1 MTTPVLAVNNL
12 TVAYRVGRQMLP
24 VVREISLTVTAG
36 DVLGVVGE
44 SGSGKSTLGLAVLR
58 ALPAGGHISS
68 GQILLDGTDVTHLPA
83 SALRPLWA
91 RSLRLVPQNPLA
103 ALNPTLRIG
112 DQLIE
117 AIGGDRTTATQQ
129 ALALLT
135 RVQIADPVRVMRSYP
150 HELSGGMQQ
159 RVMIAMALHGEP
171 RLLVLDEPTTSLD
184 VTTEAAV
191 VDLLAELIAERQP
204 ATLFISHNLG
214 LVARIATRTAVL
226 YAGELVELAPT
237 ESLFQQPRHPYTQGL
252 LRSLPRP
259 GLRYNHHPLQ
269 PIDGV
274 LPAPDALPKG
284 CIFAP
289 RCALA
294 DDRCRNERPPLL
306 AVNNNQWTR
315 CHYWQQVTTD
325 SPSPSPTVA
334 TTVRNG
340 EVLLTTTQL
349 TKTITQHRSLTDL
362 MRRKPP
368 SVVQALTNVDLKLR
382 RNRTLGIVGESGS
395 GKTTLARC
403 VIGLTE
409 PSSGSIDL
417 IDVPL
422 APTIQHRSREQLRR
436 LQMVL
441 QNPQE
446 ALNPAL
452 TVGEALIRPLI
463 RLGGLDRQR
472 ALRRVPE
479 LLQLVKLPISYA
491 ERRPAQLSG
500 GEKQRVAIA
509 RALAAAPDLLLLDE
523 AVSALDVSVQAA
535 ILNLLADV
543 KTDTGI
549 AYLFITHDLAV
560 VSYLADDVAVM
571 YRGQIVEEGPVTAV
585 LQPPLH
591 PYTEA
596 LLTATDAHGLR
607 LREVEEGAAPPH
619 HGCPFQP
626 RCPRA
631 LGDICVTTPPPWR
644 EAGNGHRLR
653 CHIPLEELQTIQQPE
668 AITP

>member
-1 MTTPVLAVNNL
+1 MTVPVLAVNNL

-68 GQILLDGTDVTHLPA
+68 GQILLDGADVTHLPA

-112 DQLIE
+112 EQLIE

-135 RVQIADPVRVMRSYP
+135 RVQIADPARVMRSYP

-334 TTVRNG
+334 TTALNG

-349 TKTITQHRSLTDL
+349 TKTITQRRSLTDL

-472 ALRRVPE
+472 AGQRVPE
-479 LLQLVKLPISYA
+479 LLQLVKLPASYA

-571 YRGQIVEEGPVTAV
+571 YRGQIVEEGPATAV

-596 LLTATDAHGLR
+596 LLTATSAHGLR
-607 LREVEEGAAPPH
+607 LREVAEGTAPPH

-653 CHIPLEELQTIQQPE
+653 CHIPLEELQAMQQPE

>member
-1 MTTPVLAVNNL
+1 MTVPVLAVNNL

-68 GQILLDGTDVTHLPA
+68 GQVFIDGTDVTHLPT

-112 DQLIE
+112 EQLIE

-274 LPAPDALPKG
+274 LPAPGALPKG

-306 AVNNNQWTR
+306 AVNDKQWTR
-315 CHYWQQVTTD
+315 CHYWQQVTGD
-325 SPSPSPTVA
+325 SPASSPSTA
-334 TTVRNG
+334 TTALNG

-349 TKTITQHRSLTDL
+349 TKTIPQRRSLTDL
-362 MRRKPP
+362 IRRKPP
-368 SVVQALTNVDLKLR
+368 SVVQALTSVDLKLR

-472 ALRRVPE
+472 AVQHVPE

-571 YRGQIVEEGPVTAV
+571 YRGQIVEEGPATAV

-596 LLTATDAHGLR
+596 LLTATSAHGLR
-607 LREVEEGAAPPH
+607 LREVEEGAAPPQ